1 MVTSTVKHSKQSQSE
16 YLLRMYGVLGLLL
29 TWSRSW
35 LGIRIGLLK
44 FFLGGSGDDWD
55 SFWDEFLG
63 DGGWL
68 VGN

>member
-29 TWSRSW
+29 TWSRSG

-44 FFLGGSGDDWD
+44 FFLGESGDDWD
-55 SFWDEFLG
+55 NFWEEFLG